1 MNKLPTLCF
10 LICFSLSFS
19 QEKYAK
25 YNQTVSSVE
34 SNMILKVIPV
44 KNDIYM
50 IEGLGAGMGNI
61 GLFETDDGVIMI
73 DNSFEIIE
81 DMITEAVREVSV
93 KPIKYIIN
101 THYHYDHAD
110 DFSLFGDSQNASFL
124 NV

>member
-1 MNKLPTLCF
+1 MKKLSTLCF
-10 LICFSLSFS
+10 LICFAISFS

-81 DMITEAVREVSV
+81 DLITEAVREVSS
-93 KPIKYIIN
+93 KPI
-101 THYHYDHAD
+101 
-110 DFSLFGDSQNASFL
+110 
-124 NV
+124 